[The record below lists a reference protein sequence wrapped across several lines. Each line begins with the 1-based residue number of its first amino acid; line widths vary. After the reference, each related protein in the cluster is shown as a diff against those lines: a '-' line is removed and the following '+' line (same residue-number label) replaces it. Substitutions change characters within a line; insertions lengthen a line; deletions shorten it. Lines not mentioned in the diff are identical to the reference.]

1 MCCKKIEF
9 AAFLPFGFYCFFK
22 NTQSI
27 NDITVSSDVFLLF
40 SVVSFNPL
48 CRVNMGVFGV
58 MFLFQNFFPTHCFSS
73 SRKKRLHFLTVCWH
87 SEEVY
92 CGYVGGNNYFT
103 ISYSQISKSFLYCC
117 ISKIHFVLALLYLDF
132 ACSSI
137 PMQVV
142 SFVVKTVAFATAR
155 NLFL

>member
-73 SRKKRLHFLTVCWH
+73 LRKKTSALLDC
-87 SEEVY
+87 
-92 CGYVGGNNYFT
+92 
-103 ISYSQISKSFLYCC
+103 
-117 ISKIHFVLALLYLDF
+117 VLAFRRSVLWLRWGKQLLHYFIQLDF
-132 ACSSI
+132 
-137 PMQVV
+137 
-142 SFVVKTVAFATAR
+142 
-155 NLFL
+155 